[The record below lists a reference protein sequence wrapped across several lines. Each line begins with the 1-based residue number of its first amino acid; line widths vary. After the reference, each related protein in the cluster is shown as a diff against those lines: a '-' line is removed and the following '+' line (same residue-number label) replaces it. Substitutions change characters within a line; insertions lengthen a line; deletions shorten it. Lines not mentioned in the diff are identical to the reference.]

1 MGEKDSIW
9 IRGKMGISCAQENE
23 IINKNRE
30 IEKKSRNPSF

>member
-1 MGEKDSIW
+1 MGEKDLIW